1 MTSDTD
7 MNKDFAGKY
16 PKVTPE
22 HIQGLM
28 DKVVYIPS
36 RVANTTTTLVVSY
49 IKIGNV
55 DFTLATTTMACV
67 DKRNFDLDKGFK
79 YCVEKCEHE
88 TRDKLWELEGYL
100 LANRLVS

>member
-49 IKIGNV
+49 IKNRRRGLHSGNYDYGV
-55 DFTLATTTMACV
+55 
-67 DKRNFDLDKGFK
+67 R
-79 YCVEKCEHE
+79 
-88 TRDKLWELEGYL
+88 
-100 LANRLVS
+100 